1 MKLSIREKLFR
12 TKNKE
17 EFDDDRVG
25 SSWKGLPLIKP
36 FRVTEFLKEG
46 MTCCALSKAAPARTD
61 TEKEVELT
69 MHLKRDGN
77 R

>member
-1 MKLSIREKLFR
+1 MELSIREELFR
-12 TKNKE
+12 TKYME
-17 EFDDDRVG
+17 DFDDDRVG
-25 SSWKGLPLIKP
+25 SSWKILPLIRP

-46 MTCCALSKAAPARTD
+46 MTCCALSKAALART
-61 TEKEVELT
+61 EKKLELT